1 MTPLPVLEPLLDTAL
16 APFAHRLSLAD
27 ADAPVGIPGST
38 AADTIPATELL
49 EAAVMS
55 DLMRRF
61 RPDVWRT
68 APLAV
73 FSFWTQ
79 HYFLRL
85 SPPVL
90 AANLMFDRDL
100 TLDLDSVAVVIDAEG
115 LPARFLL
122 RDTGTPLPAGTEGAA
137 RFARL
142 EANHLTPLIMS
153 WSAQTRLS
161 PRLFQGNLAR
171 YLKWVLSRLPEL
183 GAEAA
188 APALQAWLSGSFL
201 AGPARRRPCCLR
213 DHLPR
218 VAICEDCPK
227 LKRCRDV

>member
-27 ADAPVGIPGST
+27 DGERIDAPGSPGADRIPGT
-38 AADTIPATELL
+38 GLL
-49 EAAVMS
+49 EDAIMS
-55 DLMRRF
+55 DLMHRF
-61 RPDVWRT
+61 RPDVCKT
-68 APLAV
+68 APRAV

-85 SPPVL
+85 LPPVL
-90 AANLMFDRDL
+90 AANLIFERDL
-100 TLDLDSVAVVIDAEG
+100 TLDLDRVTVVIDAEG

-142 EANHLTPLIMS
+142 EANHLTPLIAS

-161 PRLFQGNLAR
+161 PRLFRGNLAR
-171 YLKWVLSRLPEL
+171 YLKWVLTQLPEL

-188 APALQAWLSGSFL
+188 APALKAWLSESIL
-201 AGPARRRPCCLR
+201 AESARRRPCCLR
-213 DHLPR
+213 DRLPG

-227 LKRCRDV
+227 LERRRHV